1 MIKKENRN
9 SIEEAISG
17 IENKIKKF
25 PDPYYEKILET
36 FKQIHRELKEN

>member
-1 MIKKENRN
+1 MIKKEKS

-25 PDPYYEKILET
+25 PDPYYNRI
-36 FKQIHRELKEN
+36 

>member
-9 SIEEAISG
+9 SIED
-17 IENKIKKF
+17 ENKIKKF